1 MFLCR
6 ILNSFANWRKCKIN
20 KLLKNCN
27 QRAEHETL
35 KSGLL
40 CLACLLLPLSKNVVI
55 LRLWLQKLISRFLYL
70 PLQQISFSTYSKFCI
85 DTSKTLIKN
94 KFKFKVYVKSI
105 ARVLIGV
112 KDMVIFN
119 WRYLA
124 FIERKNLTKAQNPLL
139 SKDKGGTNALGVSKS
154 PSRKTFFLHLN
165 IPCH

>member
-1 MFLCR
+1 MAYCAL
-6 ILNSFANWRKCKIN
+6 
-20 KLLKNCN
+20 
-27 QRAEHETL
+27 
-35 KSGLL
+35 
-40 CLACLLLPLSKNVVI
+40 LACYYLSLKT
-55 LRLWLQKLISRFLYL
+55 S
-70 PLQQISFSTYSKFCI
+70 SFCDSDYKSWFQDFCTCHCNKYPSQHTYSEYCN

-105 ARVLIGV
+105 ARALIGV